1 MLFCDPQEEYGGG
14 KLCAK
19 NGTWSEILA
28 PHSSIIDC
36 GCHMPE
42 TCLWQT
48 CRYGNSSQEWS
59 VNCGL
64 EDSGCQDAV
73 AGAGLGAECD
83 EFTGAGDCLL
93 GCDAC
98 YNTECPECGDTW
110 LTCRNTLTASNIDTC
125 PDTPRAGDDCGL
137 QYCDGAGVSGW
148 TCPGYQ
154 SNTTRVLVGDSCLLF
169 CNGQLGGSR
178 TCSQQR
184 TWVDNMPSSCH

>member
-28 PHSSIIDC
+28 PHPSIIDC

-64 EDSGCQDAV
+64 EDSGCQDKGELELMPDSGEMAAGSSV
-73 AGAGLGAECD
+73 APSA
-83 EFTGAGDCLL
+83 
-93 GCDAC
+93 
-98 YNTECPECGDTW
+98 PESWG
-110 LTCRNTLTASNIDTC
+110 
-125 PDTPRAGDDCGL
+125 
-137 QYCDGAGVSGW
+137 
-148 TCPGYQ
+148 
-154 SNTTRVLVGDSCLLF
+154 
-169 CNGQLGGSR
+169 
-178 TCSQQR
+178 
-184 TWVDNMPSSCH
+184 

>member
-14 KLCAK
+14 RLCAK
-19 NGTWSEILA
+19 DGTWSEILA

-83 EFTGAGDCLL
+83 EFIGAGDCLL

-125 PDTPRAGDDCGL
+125 PDTPRAGDDCSKLVLHDKL
-137 QYCDGAGVSGW
+137 QFKIHTSIQFFRYIILHKTSK
-148 TCPGYQ
+148 
-154 SNTTRVLVGDSCLLF
+154 
-169 CNGQLGGSR
+169 
-178 TCSQQR
+178 
-184 TWVDNMPSSCH
+184 